1 MQAMKLYT
9 RPISTA
15 VYGPWRSLGE
25 VIMNHKLRSS
35 SLMVSLLIL
44 APSAFALTVPPANG
58 MSYVLSGGTLERTVR
73 NDTVTE
79 YIMDT
84 GLAGAD
90 SPICTASGQSAP
102 GQPCHILIEKV
113 VVWSLT
119 TLKGSAR
126 GTVSVVANRN
136 FPDLHIDL
144 PVRVASYNF
153 LEDQDFTSILQTGK
167 GSITGS
173 LFIRETQPVRY
184 SGAIFFPIGCGV
196 FSFCYAD
203 GTQVNIDNSDFLE
216 PPFKLVFTFD

>member
-1 MQAMKLYT
+1 MKLSMH
-9 RPISTA
+9 PVSTA
-15 VYGPWRSLGE
+15 ICGPWRFLIRE
-25 VIMNHKLRSS
+25 VIMNHKLRSL
-35 SLMVSLLIL
+35 SLIVSLPIL
-44 APSAFALTVPPANG
+44 VTSAFASTVPSTNG

-79 YIMDT
+79 YMMET
-84 GLAGAD
+84 GLAGVD
-90 SPICTASGQSAP
+90 SPICIASGQSAS
-102 GQPCHILIEKV
+102 GQPCHILIQKV

-126 GTVSVVANRN
+126 GTVSVIANQN

-144 PVRVASYNF
+144 PTKVASYNF

-167 GSITGS
+167 GNITGS
-173 LFIRETQPVRY
+173 LFIRETHPVKY